1 MYTSGAVAS
10 KRTIFSRV
18 GEVFVDDT
26 AVGKNGYLPCNA
38 KEFSQLFFPLP
49 LLSFHFA
56 ALRKDNM
63 DQLGTIVAVLG
74 TADLHAYI
82 SKTKI
87 SVTPEIRKG
96 KSNYLILISSSRSI
110 RYLEPHHLI
119 SYYSHCEIHIA

>member
-1 MYTSGAVAS
+1 
-10 KRTIFSRV
+10 
-18 GEVFVDDT
+18 
-26 AVGKNGYLPCNA
+26 
-38 KEFSQLFFPLP
+38 
-49 LLSFHFA
+49 
-56 ALRKDNM
+56 M

-110 RYLEPHHLI
+110 RYL
-119 SYYSHCEIHIA
+119 